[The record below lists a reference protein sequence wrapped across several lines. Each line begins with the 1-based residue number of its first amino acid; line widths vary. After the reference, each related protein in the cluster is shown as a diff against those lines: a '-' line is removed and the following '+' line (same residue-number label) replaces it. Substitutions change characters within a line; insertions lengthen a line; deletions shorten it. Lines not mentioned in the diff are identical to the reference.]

1 MYAHARMVVVSR
13 YGGPEVL
20 EVRAVEPPPTPP
32 DGLLIEVRAAGVNP
46 LDGKIRSGQRATGPL
61 TTPLPLGS
69 DASGVVLD
77 VGADVTGFAVGDEVI
92 ARGLTGAYATHVT
105 ASAAQVVHKPHRIS
119 FEQAAGI
126 GVPAGTAYQVLRSLG
141 LAAGETLLVH
151 AGAGGVGQAAIQ
163 FARQWGATVVA
174 TASPPNH
181 VRLARL
187 GAVPVAYGDGL
198 LGRIHAAAPQGV
210 DVVLDAAGTG
220 EALDVSVALVADR
233 SRIATVVVSARAA
246 ELGIRAHSRMPPG
259 YMHPADRALRA
270 EALGVT
276 ADLVDQGRFD
286 IEIGAVYPLDR
297 VADAHRHSDTG
308 HVRGKIVLV
317 P

>member
-1 MYAHARMVVVSR
+1 MVVVSR

-32 DGLLIEVRAAGVNP
+32 DGVLIEVRAAGVNP
-46 LDGKIRSGQRATGPL
+46 LDGKIRSGRRATGPL
-61 TTPLPLGS
+61 AAPLPLGS
-69 DASGVVLD
+69 DAAGVVVD
-77 VGADVTGFAVGDEVI
+77 VGAAVTGFAVGDEVI
-92 ARGLTGAYATHVT
+92 ARNLTGAYATHVT
-105 ASAAQVVHKPHRIS
+105 AVPAQVVRKPGRIS

-163 FARQWGATVVA
+163 FARRWGARVVA

-181 VRLARL
+181 DRLVRL

-198 LGRIHAAAPQGV
+198 LGRIRSAAPAGI
-210 DVVLDAAGTG
+210 DLVLDAAGSG

-233 SRIATVVVSARAA
+233 SRIGTIVASARAA

-259 YMHPADRALRA
+259 VMRAEDRALRA

-276 ADLVDQGRFD
+276 AELADQGRFD
-286 IEIGAVYPLDR
+286 IEVGAVYPLDR
-297 VADAHRHSDTG
+297 VAEAHRHSDSG